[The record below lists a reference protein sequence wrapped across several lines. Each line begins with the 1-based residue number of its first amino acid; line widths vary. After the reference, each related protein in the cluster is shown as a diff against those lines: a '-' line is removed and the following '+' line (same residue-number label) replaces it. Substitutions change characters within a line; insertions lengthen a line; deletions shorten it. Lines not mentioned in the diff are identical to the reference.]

1 MAETCRELLGISGPA
16 KLSARKALEQ
26 KNGVAALRIEN
37 RTSQVK

>member
-1 MAETCRELLGISGPA
+1 MAETCRELPGIAIPA
-16 KLSARKALEQ
+16 TLTARKALEQ